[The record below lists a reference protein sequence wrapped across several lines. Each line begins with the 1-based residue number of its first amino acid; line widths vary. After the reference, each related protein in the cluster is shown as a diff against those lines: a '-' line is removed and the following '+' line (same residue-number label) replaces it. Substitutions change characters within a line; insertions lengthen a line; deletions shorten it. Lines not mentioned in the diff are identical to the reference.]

1 MRLFFRLAPL
11 LWILL
16 TPVVQADVRLARIF
30 TDHLVL
36 QRHQPIHVWGLARQG
51 EVVRVALHRQAV
63 RTSADAQGH
72 WRAVLKAEAAG
83 GPYTLT
89 VKGDNTLVLKDV
101 LVGDVWLASGQSNME
116 WTVGQSDNAQREVA
130 KSNFPLIRH
139 VKIPKAVAFQP
150 AADIGASNWVVSN
163 PATSGEFTA
172 AGYFFARKLHQE
184 LGVPIGI
191 INASWGGT
199 NIETWLSSAA
209 LALRPELA
217 MTPLPVDA
225 AQYNARYLE
234 RMVALVTR
242 WQGAGPVAADATE
255 TWKEIDFDDSA
266 WPTLQAPQYWEEQ
279 SLEDL
284 DGVVWYRR
292 TLELTPEQAESD
304 ASLQLGMIDDCDE
317 TYVNGQRVG
326 GLCGWDTPRRYALP
340 AGLLKAGKNML
351 AVRVTDT
358 GGGGGF
364 HGERSAM
371 RLQWGADSI
380 ALAGS
385 WRARVENLMD
395 KGQPGPNDLPML
407 SFNAM
412 VSPLTDF
419 PIRGVIW
426 YQGESNVPRAAQYA
440 QTFPLLIADWRAQWQ
455 QPRMPFY
462 FVQLASFLPL
472 EKNSF
477 AGSPWAE
484 LRDAQRQTATLTGTG
499 MVVATD
505 VGNANDI
512 HPRNKQAIGL
522 RLALQALKG
531 EYGKKNIVANGP
543 VYRALRLH
551 GSQLELSFSGLGGGL
566 VAAGSDGVLRGFA
579 LADDRRQFR
588 PAQARIQGNKV
599 IVSHPDINH
608 PTAVRYGWLDNPEQ
622 SNLFNRSGLPASP
635 FRTDDWP
642 WLTDGV
648 KYRY

>member
-1 MRLFFRLAPL
+1 MR
-11 LWILL
+11 
-16 TPVVQADVRLARIF
+16 T
-30 TDHLVL
+30 T
-36 QRHQPIHVWGLARQG
+36 
-51 EVVRVALHRQAV
+51 
-63 RTSADAQGH
+63 ADAQGH

-83 GPYTLT
+83 GPYTL
-89 VKGDNTLVLKDV
+89 KIQGDNLLVLNDV
-101 LVGDVWLASGQSNME
+101 MVGDVWLASGQSNME
-116 WTVGQSDNAQREVA
+116 LTVGQSDNAQREVA
-130 KSNFPLIRH
+130 QSNFPLIRH

-150 AADIGASNWVVSN
+150 AADIGASNWSVSSPEN
-163 PATSGEFTA
+163 TGEFSA
-172 AGYFFARKLHQE
+172 AGYFFARKLQQE

-199 NIETWLSSAA
+199 NIETWLSSDA
-209 LALRPELA
+209 LARQPELA
-217 MTPLPVDA
+217 LTPLPTDA
-225 AQYNARYLE
+225 AQYNTRYRE
-234 RMVALVTR
+234 RMMATVAR
-242 WQGAGPVAADATE
+242 WQGAGPVETGATE
-255 TWKEIDFDDSA
+255 TWKEIDFDDST
-266 WPTLQAPQYWEEQ
+266 WPTLLASQNWEEQ
-279 SLEDL
+279 GLEDL

-292 TLELTPEQAESD
+292 AFALTPEQAASD

-326 GLCGWDTPRRYALP
+326 GLCGWDTPRRYAVP

-371 RLQWGADSI
+371 RLQWRADSI

-385 WRARVENLMD
+385 WKARVENLMD

-412 VSPLTDF
+412 LRPLTDF

-440 QTFPLLIADWRAQWQ
+440 QTFPLLIADWRAQWH

-462 FVQLASFLPL
+462 FVQLASFQPL
-472 EKNSF
+472 ERNSL

-484 LRDAQRQTATLTGTG
+484 LRDAQRQTATLAGTG

-531 EYGKKNIVANGP
+531 EYGKKNIAANGP
-543 VYRALRLH
+543 IYRALRVH
-551 GSQLELSFSGLGGGL
+551 GSQLELSFSELGGGL

-579 LADDRRQFR
+579 VADDGRQFR
-588 PAQARIQGNKV
+588 SAQARIQGNMV
-599 IVSHPDINH
+599 IVSHPDIKH
-608 PTAVRYGWLDNPEQ
+608 PTVVRYGWLDNPEQ

-642 WLTDGV
+642 WLTEGV